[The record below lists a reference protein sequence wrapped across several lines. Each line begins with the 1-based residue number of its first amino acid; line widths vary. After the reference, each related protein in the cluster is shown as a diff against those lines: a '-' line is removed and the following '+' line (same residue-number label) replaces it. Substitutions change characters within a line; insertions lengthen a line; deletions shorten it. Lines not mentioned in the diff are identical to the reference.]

1 MIGTFTREE
10 QRESSAAAAARERER
25 ERKQGRETS
34 VRAKG
39 ATNVPCT
46 TNVQA
51 RTNERISLFFV
62 PKCFFIPLLCPYFH
76 PTSILLG
83 WLPAYHSIYYV
94 DLLAFFL
101 WGCGV
106 GRWVVGWL
114 GNLQKSSLPPPTKK
128 RKKKLT

>member
-1 MIGTFTREE
+1 VKAALVLRE
-10 QRESSAAAAARERER
+10 RERERRERVGGGERQERER

-51 RTNERISLFFV
+51 RTNERTNERISLFFV
-62 PKCFFIPLLCPYFH
+62 PKCFIPLLRPYFH

-83 WLPAYHSIYYV
+83 WLHAYHSII
-94 DLLAFFL
+94 LCGPLGLCFF
-101 WGCGV
+101 GGV
-106 GRWVVGWL
+106 GWVGGWL
-114 GNLQKSSLPPPTKK
+114 VGELTKI
-128 RKKKLT
+128 